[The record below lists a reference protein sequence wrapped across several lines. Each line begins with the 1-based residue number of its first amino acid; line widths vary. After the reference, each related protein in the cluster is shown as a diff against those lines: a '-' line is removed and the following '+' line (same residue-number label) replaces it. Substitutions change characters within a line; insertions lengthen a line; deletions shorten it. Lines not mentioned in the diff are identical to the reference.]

1 MSPLTDHFLVSER
14 LWLALAGL
22 SGAAAVAAEAASR
35 HLIAGD
41 PHRLD
46 LAATGGRYGLIHA
59 VALLAV
65 TALSRG
71 AAAARPRRWLAA
83 AGWCFA
89 AALLLFPGSL
99 YLLAAGAPPGIALL
113 TPVGGTLFIVGWLA
127 VAAAAVTGRAA

>member
-1 MSPLTDHFLVSER
+1 MRER

-35 HLIAGD
+35 HLLAGD
-41 PHRLD
+41 PYRLE

-65 TALSRG
+65 AMLAG
-71 AAAARPRRWLAA
+71 AARPGAARRWLAVS
-83 AGWCFA
+83 GWCFA

-99 YLLAAGAPPGIALL
+99 YLLAAGAPPAVARL
-113 TPVGGTLFIVGWLA
+113 TPIGGTLFIAGWLA
-127 VAAAAVTGRAA
+127 LAAAALQRKPAA